1 MFGLC
6 RFKDL
11 FGKPNTGIRKYRI
24 FNIAIMDTV
33 IVIIFGI
40 LISEA
45 TKISLGWT
53 LGGLFILG
61 IIVHRMFC
69 VRTGVDRMLFPNAK
83 DE

>member
-1 MFGLC
+1 
-6 RFKDL
+6 
-11 FGKPNTGIRKYRI
+11 
-24 FNIAIMDTV
+24 MDTV

>member
-45 TKISLGWT
+45 TKIPLGWT
-53 LGGLFILG
+53 LGGLFLLG